1 MSSTY
6 PQQLKHWLS
15 LLSVVMVFTIVCSSA
30 LLLMPILLAAPV
42 ADTSA
47 ALTIVPVSE
56 PSIHCVFTT
65 NPNCQITPTDV
76 SDTFPLPG
84 SFGGVGRL
92 ITRQW
97 PVGEKG
103 TQGEGLYAYLYR
115 IDLTGVEAG
124 RETACVEALSI
135 DFGPVEAL
143 DYNGDKT
150 VEQVFDIVE
159 GGIGVIGPAAAD
171 LTGRTVTFTFK
182 PQLCPGNA
190 GANNTHYFGLASK
203 QPPRDI
209 TVKLT
214 GSNNFGVELKARAPQ
229 EVIACSELLSDTQI
243 PSAARIDFDNDGLG
257 DAAVVGTHYQASDG
271 VTFEDSATNK
281 AIIYD
286 HSLHPEE
293 STDPRSAPNSVVNN
307 AQHPNT
313 SAGVPLLIRF
323 ASAKTHVGMYMGNGA
338 PVGAAPLVA
347 VLRAFDANG
356 QEICIVRNTP
366 VPDDVTE
373 FIGVHDPAGRI
384 TSITLDYGNTTIAE
398 VIDDLVYAPAS
409 PVTPTPTATPTSTP
423 TSTTVPSSPT
433 PTNTPT
439 VTNTPPAPSPTP
451 TNTPLVAG
459 PIVAAPYFPLEPV
472 IVAPFLQSDLTIA
485 GIEITQGIQ
494 CFDTSKGL
502 AGCADNAMPVSIK
515 KDTTARI
522 YLKCT
527 NLLVANCSRNNVPVR
542 LHIFANGVEYLANA
556 QGNARNTI
564 DQGTLDSAE
573 IYFNVNFSNDIP
585 VTFYAEVD
593 PDGAIAESNEGNNRF
608 PATGTINLTFRKR
621 DALKIVGTRLRYHPS
636 GYTGTQHAGGW
647 AVNGGAADWLEQLL
661 PIRNNGI
668 NYSLSSGYLDW
679 TGSLGSGDGQHD
691 LIRYLNSSYVLQ
703 NVLNA
708 LFGINGAYVNADH
721 VYGWAPN
728 AGYSGGHADM
738 PIYPHAGG
746 LGVVG
751 IGTDRISDGSNTT
764 DDPGGGALIF
774 GHELVH
780 DYDVLHTNTADAC
793 GSSDSGSDFP
803 YASSSIQEYGFN
815 PITAKIYNPATTHDL
830 MSYCPAGGSKE
841 GWIAPFTWNKMAG
854 KLDAA
859 VTAAAASHGVDNRN
873 TLLYTTAMSQSLVV
887 NVTVYNTATI
897 TNPAKLGEIGD
908 LYLVDTGV
916 DMPVIGG
923 DYAIEL
929 RNGDTVLASKRFVVN
944 FESEYDPHGAGHSH
958 AGHSHDAHAGEEP
971 GDPSPTSKADLTF
984 VMTWMP
990 GTTHVALVHNGQV
1003 LDSRAVSGN
1012 KPSVTVT
1019 NPAQPVEWPADS
1031 TQSLAWSGS
1040 DADNDALSYT
1050 VLFSANGGANWD
1062 VMATERS
1069 TPTLEIDVNA
1079 MAGTDNGLFRIIATD
1094 GVNIGYGDSAPVK
1107 IPNKAPIP
1115 LISEPGANRV
1125 FLPGQLV
1132 VLQGSALDLEEGR
1145 LGEEKLNWSS
1155 DKQGALGAGASL
1167 PTNNLQAGEHVITLS
1182 VSDSQGATS
1191 SATVEILIGHE
1202 LFLPLINR

>member
-1 MSSTY
+1 MSQSH
-6 PQQLKHWLS
+6 PSQLKRWFF
-15 LLSVVMVFTIVCSSA
+15 LLSVVLVFSVVCSSA
-30 LLLMPILLAAPV
+30 LLLMPILLAAPAAEV
-42 ADTSA
+42 SA
-47 ALTIVPVSE
+47 ALTIVPVSA
-56 PSIHCVFTT
+56 PQINCVFTAD
-65 NPNCQITPTDV
+65 PNCVITPTDM
-76 SDTFPLPG
+76 SDTFTLPG

-124 RETACVEALSI
+124 RETACVESLSI

-143 DYNGDKT
+143 DYNDDAKP
-150 VEQVFDIVE
+150 EEVFDVTQ

-171 LTGRTVTFTFK
+171 QTGRTVTFIFK

-190 GANNTHYFGLASK
+190 GSNDTHYFGLASK
-203 QPPRDI
+203 QPPRAI
-209 TVKLT
+209 TAKLT
-214 GSNNFGVELKARAPQ
+214 GTIGFSAEPKARAPQ
-229 EVIACSELLSDTQI
+229 DVVACSELQSETQI

-257 DAAVVGTHYQASDG
+257 DAAVIGAHYQASDG

-286 HSLHPEE
+286 HSLHPTE
-293 STDPRSAPNSVVNN
+293 STDPRSAPNYVVND
-307 AQHPNT
+307 AVFPNT

-323 ASAKTHVGMYMGNGA
+323 ASAKTHVGLYMGNGV
-338 PVGAAPLVA
+338 VGAAAQVG
-347 VLRAFDANG
+347 VLRAFDANN

-366 VPDDVTE
+366 VPDDITE

-384 TSITLDYGNTTIAE
+384 ASITLDYGNTTIAE
-398 VIDDLVYAPAS
+398 VIDDLVYAPAA
-409 PVTPTPTATPTSTP
+409 PPTPTPTATPTNTPPTPTPTP
-423 TSTTVPSSPT
+423 TST
-433 PTNTPT
+433 
-439 VTNTPPAPSPTP
+439 
-451 TNTPLVAG
+451 
-459 PIVAAPYFPLEPV
+459 PIVADPIKAFPYFPLEPV

-502 AGCADNAMPVSIK
+502 AGCADNSMPVSTK

-527 NLLVANCSRNNVPVR
+527 SLLINCSRNNVPVR

-593 PDGAIAESNEGNNRF
+593 PDGVIAENNEGNNRF
-608 PATGTINLTFRKR
+608 PAVGTINMTFRKR
-621 DALKIVGTRLRYHPS
+621 DTLKIVGTRLRYHPS
-636 GYTGTQHAGGW
+636 GYTGTQQAGGW

-691 LIRYLNSSYVLQ
+691 LIRYLNTSYVLQ

-751 IGTDRISDGSNTT
+751 IGTDRTSDGSNTT

-780 DYDVLHTNTADAC
+780 DYDVLHTNTVDAC

-803 YASSSIQEYGFN
+803 YGSSSIQEYGFN
-815 PITAKIYNPATTHDL
+815 PITGKIYNPATTHDL

-841 GWIAPFTWNKMAG
+841 GWISPFTWNKMAN
-854 KLDAA
+854 KLDVA
-859 VTAAAASHGVDNRN
+859 VMAAASNERGNRN

-887 NVTVYNTATI
+887 NATVYNTV

-916 DMPVIGG
+916 EMPVSGG

-929 RNGDTVLASKRFVVN
+929 RNGDAVLASKSFVVN
-944 FESEYDPHGAGHSH
+944 FESEYDPHGEGHSH
-958 AGHSHDAHAGEEP
+958 AGHSHDAHSGGDEP
-971 GDPSPTSKADLTF
+971 GDPSPTSKVDVTF
-984 VMTWMP
+984 VMAWLP
-990 GTTHVALVHNGQV
+990 GTTHVVLVHNGQV
-1003 LDSRAVSGN
+1003 LDSRAISAN
-1012 KPSVTVT
+1012 KPTVTVT

-1031 TQSLAWSGS
+1031 TQALTWTGS

-1050 VLFSANGGANWD
+1050 VLFSVNGGAAWSM
-1062 VMATERS
+1062 MATELS
-1069 TPTLEIDVNA
+1069 TPTLAIDVNA
-1079 MAGTDNGLFRIIATD
+1079 MAGTDNGLFRVLATD

-1107 IPNKAPIP
+1107 IPNKAPTPI
-1115 LISEPGANRV
+1115 ISEPGENRV

-1132 VLQGSALDLEEGR
+1132 VLQGSALDLEDGR
-1145 LGEEKLNWSS
+1145 LSEEKLNWSS
-1155 DKQGALGAGASL
+1155 DKQGVLGTGASL
-1167 PTNNLQAGEHVITLS
+1167 PTNTLQPGEHVITLS
-1182 VSDSQGATS
+1182 VADSQGAAN
-1191 SATVEILIGHE
+1191 SATVKILIGHE

>member
-1 MSSTY
+1 MSQSN
-6 PQQLKHWLS
+6 PQQLKRWFS
-15 LLSVVMVFTIVCSSA
+15 LLSVVLVFTVVCSSA
-30 LLLMPILLAAPV
+30 LLLMPILLAAPA
-42 ADTSA
+42 ADMSA
-47 ALTIVPVSE
+47 ALTIVDVSE
-56 PSIHCVFTT
+56 PTIHCVFTT
-65 NPNCQITPTDV
+65 DPNCVITPTDM
-76 SDTFPLPG
+76 SDAFTLPG
-84 SFGGVGRL
+84 SLGGQGRL
-92 ITRQW
+92 ITRLW

-115 IDLTGVEAG
+115 IDLTSVEAG
-124 RETACVEALSI
+124 RATACVESLSI
-135 DFGPVEAL
+135 DFGPVESL

-171 LTGRTVTFTFK
+171 LTGRTLTFTFK
-182 PQLCPGNA
+182 PQLCPGDQA
-190 GANNTHYFGLASK
+190 SNNTHYFGLAAK
-203 QPPRDI
+203 QPPRDVA
-209 TVKLT
+209 VKLA

-257 DAAVVGTHYQASDG
+257 DAAVIGAHYQASDG

-293 STDPRSAPNSVVNN
+293 STDPHSAPNSVVNN
-307 AQHPNT
+307 AQSPNT
-313 SAGVPLLIRF
+313 SANVPLVIRF
-323 ASAKTHVGMYMGNGA
+323 ASAKTDVGLYMGNGA
-338 PVGAAPLVA
+338 PVGAAAIVG

-356 QEICIVRNTP
+356 QEICIVRNVP
-366 VPDDVTE
+366 VPDDITE

-384 TSITLDYGNTTIAE
+384 ASVTLDYGNTTIAE

-409 PVTPTPTATPTSTP
+409 PATATPTATS
-423 TSTTVPSSPT
+423 TSTTVAPSPT

-439 VTNTPPAPSPTP
+439 ATNTPPAPSPTP

-459 PIVAAPYFPLEPV
+459 PIVAAPYFPLQPV
-472 IVAPFLQSDLTIA
+472 LVAPFLQSDLTIA

-502 AGCADNAMPVSIK
+502 AGCADNSMPVSVK
-515 KDTTARI
+515 KDATARI

-527 NLLVANCSRNNVPVR
+527 NPIVVNCSRNNVPVR

-556 QGNARNTI
+556 QGNARTTI
-564 DQGTLDSAE
+564 DQGTHDSAE

-593 PDGAIAESNEGNNRF
+593 PNGVIAETNEGNNRF
-608 PATGTINLTFRKR
+608 PAVGTINMTFRKR

-636 GYTGTQHAGGW
+636 GYTGTQYAGGW

-691 LIRYLNSSYVLQ
+691 LIRYLNTSYVLQ

-721 VYGWAPN
+721 IYGWAPN

-751 IGTDRISDGSNTT
+751 IGTDRTSDGANTT

-793 GSSDSGSDFP
+793 GSSDDGSDFP

-815 PITAKIYNPATTHDL
+815 PVTGKIYTPSATHDL
-830 MSYCPAGGSKE
+830 MSYCPAGGSKD
-841 GWIAPFTWNKMAG
+841 GWISPFTWNKMSG

-859 VTAAAASHGVDNRN
+859 VMAAAASHGVDNRN
-873 TLLYTTAMSQSLVV
+873 TLLYTTAVSQSLVV
-887 NVTVYNTATI
+887 NATVYNTNTV
-897 TNPAKLGEIGD
+897 TNPTKLGEIGD

-929 RNGDTVLASKRFVVN
+929 RNGDAVLASKSFVVN
-944 FESEYDPHGAGHSH
+944 FESEYDPHGEAHSH
-958 AGHSHDAHAGEEP
+958 AHHSPDAHAGEDP

-990 GTTHVALVHNGQV
+990 GTTHVVLVHNGQV
-1003 LDSRAVSGN
+1003 IDSRAISAN
-1012 KPSVTVT
+1012 KPTVAVT
-1019 NPAQPVEWPADS
+1019 NPAQPVEWPAGS
-1031 TQSLAWSGS
+1031 VQTLTWTGS

-1050 VLFSANGGANWD
+1050 VLFSADGGANWG
-1062 VMATERS
+1062 VMATELS

-1094 GVNIGYGDSAPVK
+1094 GINIGYGDSAQVK
-1107 IPNKAPIP
+1107 IPNKAPVP

-1132 VLQGSALDLEEGR
+1132 VLQGSALDLEDGR
-1145 LGEEKLNWSS
+1145 LDEGKLNWSS
-1155 DKQGALGAGASL
+1155 DKQGALGTGASL
-1167 PTNNLQAGEHVITLS
+1167 PTNTLQPGEHQITLN
-1182 VSDSQGATS
+1182 VADSQGATAS
-1191 SATVEILIGHE
+1191 TTVKLLVGYEA
-1202 LFLPLINR
+1202 FLPLINR